1 MSTLSLTM
9 LVLLGQEV
17 LDRGQHEVIASL
29 PFQWEV
35 QDDLGV
41 GVDGV
46 EVP

>member
-1 MSTLSLTM
+1 M

-17 LDRGQHEVIASL
+17 LDRGQHDAVANL

-46 EVP
+46 EAP